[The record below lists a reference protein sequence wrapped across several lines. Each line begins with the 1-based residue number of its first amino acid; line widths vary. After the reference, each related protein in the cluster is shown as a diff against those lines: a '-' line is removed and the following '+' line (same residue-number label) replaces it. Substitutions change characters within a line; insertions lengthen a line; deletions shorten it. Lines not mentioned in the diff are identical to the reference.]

1 MRNMDTHGMPKKKFA
16 LKNKSKNMTLIK
28 NVGITKGDQLSSV
41 SSATASQE
49 FATLEKRPRPSKF
62 SFTIKNATAG
72 KLTYSLMGAIGA
84 VIMPENAVGVFDY
97 NTNRK
102 AYLLSVQRAFIVG
115 LVLSV
120 STDAQAAQLDEDVN
134 FTKVDF
140 NDSKTTSLK
149 PFIDMAKPLSKDE
162 GLNRVVDVKFV
173 LDESTDLWFD
183 VLPNTSLT
191 VTLNIKEFL
200 NRPW

>member
-1 MRNMDTHGMPKKKFA
+1 MKSTVTRGMKKSKFA
-16 LKNKSKNMTLIK
+16 PKNKKDNIMFTK
-28 NVGITKGDQLSSV
+28 NVGITKGDQLAAV
-41 SSATASQE
+41 SRATASQE
-49 FATLEKRPRPSKF
+49 FATLEKRPRPGKF
-62 SFTIKNATAG
+62 SFTIKNETAD
-72 KLTYSLMGAIGA
+72 KLTYSLMSKAGA
-84 VIMPENAVGVFDY
+84 VITGAAVVSVFDY

-102 AYLLSVQRAFIVG
+102 ALLLGFQKPLVVG

-120 STDAQAAQLDEDVN
+120 NTDAQAAQLDEDVN
-134 FTKVDF
+134 FVKVDF
-140 NDSKTTSLK
+140 NDSKVTSLK